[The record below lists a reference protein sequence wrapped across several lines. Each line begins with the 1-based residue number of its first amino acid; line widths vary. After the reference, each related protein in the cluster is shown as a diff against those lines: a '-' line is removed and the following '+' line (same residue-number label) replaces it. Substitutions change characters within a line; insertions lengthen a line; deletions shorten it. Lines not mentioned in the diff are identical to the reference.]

1 MNSSLIRT
9 FDKKLTGVG
18 SSREGRGRGHYIGH
32 SISPLRPNTAEEIL
46 IDENESASPMLQSAE
61 PSAADLLQ
69 SLIRDCGLTEDKL
82 HEFMQELP
90 DRHFTDQLINYYF
103 KNM

>member
-1 MNSSLIRT
+1 
-9 FDKKLTGVG
+9 
-18 SSREGRGRGHYIGH
+18 
-32 SISPLRPNTAEEIL
+32 
-46 IDENESASPMLQSAE
+46 MLQSAE

>member
-1 MNSSLIRT
+1 
-9 FDKKLTGVG
+9 
-18 SSREGRGRGHYIGH
+18 
-32 SISPLRPNTAEEIL
+32 
-46 IDENESASPMLQSAE
+46 MLQNAE

-82 HEFMQELP
+82 QEFLQELP
-90 DRHFTDQLINYYF
+90 DRQFTNVLIDYYF